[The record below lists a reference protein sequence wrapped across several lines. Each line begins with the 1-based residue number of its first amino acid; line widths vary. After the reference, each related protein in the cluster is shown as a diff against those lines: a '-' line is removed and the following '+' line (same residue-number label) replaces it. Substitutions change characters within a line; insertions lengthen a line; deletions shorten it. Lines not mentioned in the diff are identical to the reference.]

1 MRSKVSFGLVGTAI
15 VASLGCTGLL
25 GDNTELEMKV
35 DALEAKVAEL
45 DAKVEG
51 LSANRRP
58 ERKPSTGA
66 DPAKEN
72 AADVLAA
79 EIQTALNSAEMVV
92 AKKKMERMSSEF
104 EGTRAMRKM
113 RRVQRELEVVGK
125 DAGFLDVEK
134 WYQGKASF
142 SDGKATLLVFWEE
155 W

>member
-1 MRSKVSFGLVGTAI
+1 MIRTRKF
-15 VASLGCTGLL
+15 SLNSRYLHHDVQGEPVIHRDLKPGNVMLAA
-25 GDNTELEMKV
+25 E
-35 DALEAKVAEL
+35 LEAKVAEL

-92 AKKKMERMSSEF
+92 AKKKMERKAKSK
-104 EGTRAMRKM
+104 EGSK
-113 RRVQRELEVVGK
+113 RVSKG
-125 DAGFLDVEK
+125 
-134 WYQGKASF
+134 
-142 SDGKATLLVFWEE
+142 
-155 W
+155 